1 MSLRGSVPTYV
12 GRFKHNKRR
21 KREKYFR
28 TWFSVSR
35 NVLDLTQMLKRSK
48 NCDFY
53 FYRNTQKVSA
63 QIISRFL
70 TAKNEQKSIFLKSPF
85 LLIFCH
91 NFSPSKC
98 RFCRSLITLPNDFN
112 WLLFERQNKGF
123 FLAAANILFYFA
135 LQGGARARI
144 NFKQLKFQPKSF
156 RQNSNTHFE
165 WFIKILAK

>member
-112 WLLFERQNKGF
+112 WLLFERQKEVF
-123 FLAAANILFYFA
+123 CSCCCWYFVLFCA
-135 LQGGARARI
+135 TRWR
-144 NFKQLKFQPKSF
+144 KSE
-156 RQNSNTHFE
+156 N
-165 WFIKILAK
+165 